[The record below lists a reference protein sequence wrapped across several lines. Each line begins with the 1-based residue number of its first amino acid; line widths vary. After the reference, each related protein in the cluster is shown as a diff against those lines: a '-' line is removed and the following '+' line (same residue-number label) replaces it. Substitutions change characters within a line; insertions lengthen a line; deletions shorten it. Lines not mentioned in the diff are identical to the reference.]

1 MSFLDAG
8 EATLLKGARN
18 FRAVRSY
25 RGDGGRLVRA
35 NTIYRS
41 GELSRLDAEDLAVIE
56 SLNIRLVCDL
66 RTEREQA
73 EFVSRWP
80 DAHTPR
86 RLDLPDRGTHDA
98 GPHRL
103 FEMIARH
110 PGGAGAELAMQ
121 ALYRR
126 KPGAYVNSLAPLFE
140 ALAAGDALPV
150 LIHCHAGKDRTG
162 FIIAMLLSAL
172 GVAHEDVLEDYVTT
186 VKYFPVEREAKALAA
201 WAERSF
207 GQTID
212 YDSAKPMVDARREY
226 LQAAFEEIEKG
237 WGGVELYLEAA
248 GLDEGKRER
257 LRALLLV

>member
-1 MSFLDAG
+1 MNFLDAG

-18 FRAVRSY
+18 FRAVQSF

-41 GELSRLDAEDLAVIE
+41 GELSRLDAEDLQVIE

-80 DAHTPR
+80 DSHVPV

-103 FEMIARH
+103 FEMIAQF

-126 KPGAYVNSLAPLFE
+126 KPRAYVESLAPLFD
-140 ALAAGDALPV
+140 ALVAGDGLPV

-162 FIIAMLLSAL
+162 FIIAMLLSAV
-172 GVAHEDVLEDYVTT
+172 GVAYEDVVEDYVTT

-207 GQTID
+207 GQKID
-212 YDSAKPMVDARREY
+212 PDSAVPLVDARREF
-226 LQAAFEEIEKG
+226 LAAAFEEIEKG
-237 WGGVELYLEAA
+237 FGGVEAYLRAA
-248 GLDEGKRER
+248 GLDDEKRER

>member
-1 MSFLDAG
+1 VNVSAD

-18 FRAVRSY
+18 FRAVQSY
-25 RGDGGRLVRA
+25 KGDGGRLVRA

-41 GELSRLDAEDLAVIE
+41 GELSRLDAQDLEVIE

-66 RTEREQA
+66 RTEPERA

-80 DAHTPR
+80 DSHTPA

-98 GPHRL
+98 GPFRL
-103 FEMIARH
+103 FELISQH
-110 PGGAGAELAMQ
+110 PGGAGAEMAMQ

-126 KPGAYVNSLAPLFE
+126 KPRAYVESLAPLFD
-140 ALAAGDALPV
+140 ALVAGDGLPV

-172 GVAHEDVLEDYVTT
+172 GVAHEDVLDDYVTT

-207 GQTID
+207 GQKID
-212 YDSAKPMVDARREY
+212 PDSALPMVDARREF
-226 LQAAFEEIEKG
+226 LAASFDEIDKNF
-237 WGGVELYLEAA
+237 GGVEAYLRAA
-248 GLDEGKRER
+248 GLDDEKRDR
-257 LRALLLV
+257 LRESLLV

>member
-1 MSFLDAG
+1 MNLSAA

-18 FRAVRSY
+18 FRAVQSY
-25 RGDGGRLVRA
+25 KGDGGRLVRA

-41 GELSRLDAEDLAVIE
+41 GELSRLDAEDLQVIE

-80 DAHTPR
+80 DSHVPA
-86 RLDLPDRGTHDA
+86 RLDLPDRGSQDA
-98 GPHRL
+98 GPHKL
-103 FEMIARH
+103 FELIARH

-126 KPGAYVNSLAPLFE
+126 KPRAYLESLVPLFDT
-140 ALAAGDALPV
+140 LLAGDALPV

-172 GVAHEDVLEDYVTT
+172 GVSHEDVVEDYLTT
-186 VKYFPVEREAKALAA
+186 VKYFPVEREAKAMAA
-201 WAERSF
+201 WAARSF

-212 YDSAKPMVDARREY
+212 PKSAVPMVDARREF
-226 LQAAFEEIEKG
+226 LEAAFAEIDKG
-237 WGGVELYLEAA
+237 FGGVEAYLDAA

-257 LRALLLV
+257 LRDLLLV